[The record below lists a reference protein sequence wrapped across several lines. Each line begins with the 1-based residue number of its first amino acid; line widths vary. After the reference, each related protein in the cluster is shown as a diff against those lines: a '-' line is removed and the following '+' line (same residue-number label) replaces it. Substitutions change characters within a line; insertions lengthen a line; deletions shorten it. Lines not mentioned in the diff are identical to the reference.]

1 MGEISVKTGNNARNG
16 GKNSLNRLIRCVCG
30 KKIGPDPRNFN
41 QRVSLG
47 RNDLLIR
54 TFLRGTISQII
65 VHTVRFLWAKGLGT
79 HLFYK
84 RKD

>member
-1 MGEISVKTGNNARNG
+1 MSQVNMVSV
-16 GKNSLNRLIRCVCG
+16 
-30 KKIGPDPRNFN
+30 
-41 QRVSLG
+41 
-47 RNDLLIR
+47 
-54 TFLRGTISQII
+54 RGTISQII